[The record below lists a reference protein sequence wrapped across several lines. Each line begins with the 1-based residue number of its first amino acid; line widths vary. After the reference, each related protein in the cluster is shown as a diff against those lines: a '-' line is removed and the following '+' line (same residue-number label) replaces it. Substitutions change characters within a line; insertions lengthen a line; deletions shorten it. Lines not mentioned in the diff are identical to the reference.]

1 MRTWSLFIC
10 GVLFLCGCASVQ
22 KQKDMVESLQ
32 AANRE
37 RYQRVYEN
45 ALAEG
50 NIASVIKEGSFQR
63 LKARIM
69 EYFSVLNYQTVLYS
83 DANKGIIVFAKTAL
97 LTRDFRVNED
107 FPCQILLAYRAVDSQ
122 TRIEVTRATNIT
134 LTNKEVD
141 KDLAAVYDMIRRSP

>member
-1 MRTWSLFIC
+1 MKTYIPFIC
-10 GVLFLCGCASVQ
+10 AALFLCGCTSAQ
-22 KQKDMVESLQ
+22 KQKDMLSSLS
-32 AANRE
+32 ANRE
-37 RYQRVYEN
+37 RYQGIYEN

-50 NIASVIKEGSFQR
+50 NIISVTKEGSFEW
-63 LKARIM
+63 LKVRIF

-97 LTRDFRVNED
+97 LTPDFRADEA
-107 FPCQILLAYRAVDSQ
+107 FPCQILLAYRVVDSGK
-122 TRIEVTRATNIT
+122 TRIDLTRATNIT